1 MKEYKT
7 LKGEAYNIESLSK
20 KERAVLEEVYSYFE
34 KNPDWP
40 EFSTYWKDKLMER
53 LQDKTREEIVTLS
66 IFRICQDLS
75 SRLGIRQGYI
85 REEDYRDKL
94 LEIIDGNFRSRY
106 EFCKKV
112 GIDEGFLS
120 KVLRN
125 QRSLSLD
132 NLIRILG
139 KIGYEIEFKE
149 RKSEHLVFH

>member
-7 LKGEAYNIESLSK
+7 LNGEVYNIDSLSK
-20 KERAVLEEVYSYFE
+20 KERVVYEEAQSYFK

-40 EFSTYWKDKLMER
+40 DFSTYWKDRIMEKLR
-53 LQDKTREEIVTLS
+53 GKTRKEIVSLP

-75 SRLGIRQGYI
+75 SRLGIKQGYV

-94 LEIIDGNFRSRY
+94 LEIIDRNFRSRY

-125 QRSLSLD
+125 KRDFSLD
-132 NLIRILG
+132 NLTRVLE
-139 KIGYEIEFKE
+139 KTGYEIEFRKKE
-149 RKSEHLVFH
+149 KVST